1 MSNLIENQTLKSADE
16 REFNVYYSMR
26 WVVIFLTFCFLSSNF
41 PGVLLYAGDIAE
53 KPAQGLRTVMDDGK
67 QGVTKNP
74 DSDQQPSQ
82 EYKKEEDGSGSK
94 SGPSKISS
102 EQEQNVVTGYP
113 PSFIIPK
120 GVCEKNEP
128 VMVIGK

>member
-1 MSNLIENQTLKSADE
+1 MRERELRGKE
-16 REFNVYYSMR
+16 REFSVYYTMR
-26 WVVIFLTFCFLSSNF
+26 WVVIFLTFCFLSGIF

-53 KPAQGLRTVMDDGK
+53 KPAQVLRTVMDDGK

-74 DSDQQPSQ
+74 DSDPHPS
-82 EYKKEEDGSGSK
+82 EEHKKEKDGKEIK
-94 SGPSKISS
+94 SGPSTSS
-102 EQEQNVVTGYP
+102 SAQEQNVVTGYP

-128 VMVIGK
+128 VMVIDK